1 MKTLNVSISDVD
13 YKKFGLKKDA
23 LSFHDFIDIVNRKMA
38 QQTLK
43 ECVKQAKKYGLD
55 KMTMDEIDAE
65 VKAVRENAKARH

>member
-1 MKTLNVSISDVD
+1 MKTLSVSISDVD

-23 LSFHDFIDIVNRKMA
+23 LSFNDFIDIVNRKMA
-38 QQTLK
+38 QETLK